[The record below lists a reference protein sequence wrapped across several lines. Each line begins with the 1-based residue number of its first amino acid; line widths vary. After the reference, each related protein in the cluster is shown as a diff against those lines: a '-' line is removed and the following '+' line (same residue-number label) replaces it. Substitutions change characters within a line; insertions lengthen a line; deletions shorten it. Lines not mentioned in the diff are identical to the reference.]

1 MKRVLLTA
9 ALALAASGASAAV
22 LNFDDLNGNTSLV
35 PNGYGGFNWQ
45 AGSTNLGAIDES
57 FHPGTGYANGVVSS
71 YNAIFNYYGYS
82 GAQINWLGNDT
93 FTFNGAYLT
102 AAWGDQLVSFAGFN
116 NGVQVFTSGQYSI
129 NTNTPQWINLNW
141 AGIDSIQVL
150 NNGSHWVLD
159 DFTFNE
165 SVSVPESSSLALLGL
180 GLIGLGLVRRRK
192 AQ

>member
-9 ALALAASGASAAV
+9 ALALATTGASAAV
-22 LNFDDLNGNTSLV
+22 LNFDDLNGNADLV

-45 AGSTNLGAIDES
+45 AGSTNLGSIGES
-57 FHPGTGYANGVVSS
+57 YAPGTGYDHGVVSS
-71 YNAIFNYYGYS
+71 SNAIFNYYGYS
-82 GAQINWLGNDT
+82 GAQINWLGTNT

-116 NGVQVFTSGQYSI
+116 NGVQVYTSSEYNI
-129 NTNTPQWINLNW
+129 NTTTPQWINLNW

-150 NNGSHWVLD
+150 NNGSQWVLD

-180 GLIGLGLVRRRK
+180 GLIGLGLIRRRK